1 MTRRH
6 GRAILVILPTLL
18 VFGCVSGDTQ
28 AGNSTGPV
36 LTAPVSQPP
45 PPSQAGIPAGTVL
58 ETAQPLGDPHITMVP
73 PGSPAPAISSDAA
86 YELCLSGVADCLPEP
101 PTAIKLARVT
111 DTAYGTTSS
120 PGVDTLT
127 LNNTL
132 VWAITWIGSSHCVF
146 AGGGPG
152 AQPSEPQVQ
161 PLCDRVVFVDATTGK
176 FVYTVSYAHQ

>member
-1 MTRRH
+1 
-6 GRAILVILPTLL
+6 
-18 VFGCVSGDTQ
+18 
-28 AGNSTGPV
+28 
-36 LTAPVSQPP
+36 
-45 PPSQAGIPAGTVL
+45 
-58 ETAQPLGDPHITMVP
+58 
-73 PGSPAPAISSDAA
+73 
-86 YELCLSGVADCLPEP
+86 
-101 PTAIKLARVT
+101 LARVT